1 MKETGT
7 STPAMRALFRLIA
20 KLLSL
25 AFDGFLFIISLWFLI
40 ALIGFALLVV
50 IALVYGLTSLR

>member
-1 MKETGT
+1 
-7 STPAMRALFRLIA
+7 MRALFRLIG

-40 ALIGFALLVV
+40 ALIGFGLLVV
-50 IALVYGLTSLR
+50 IALVYGLASLR